1 MEKEK
6 ENNEGKCMV
15 SNAVYL
21 CKGYQIKK
29 WTPFF
34 FNAKWKTKIQLQL
47 TCSHLELLIYNG

>member
-21 CKGYQIKK
+21 CKGYQIK
-29 WTPFF
+29 
-34 FNAKWKTKIQLQL
+34 NG
-47 TCSHLELLIYNG
+47 LLSFLMLNEKLKFSYN